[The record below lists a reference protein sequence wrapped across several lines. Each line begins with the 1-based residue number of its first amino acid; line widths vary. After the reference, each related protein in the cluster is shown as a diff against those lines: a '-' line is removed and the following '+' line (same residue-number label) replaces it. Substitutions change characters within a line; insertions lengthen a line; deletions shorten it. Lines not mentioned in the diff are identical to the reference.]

1 MSVIA
6 KLFLVAVLAAVV
18 AAPAPAATPRSELST
33 YLAAVKPHVAAA
45 ARASA
50 AAVRH
55 AEPPLLPEDTV
66 DTTPLRADAAKMGAI
81 AKRVAAIRPPAALR
95 EAHASLVRSLKL
107 ESAMYVGIANDLDAE
122 NLARTL
128 KRLRTTGVT
137 LTDLAR
143 HWRAEVT
150 AMLRRF
156 GLAVPLWVKHVGA

>member
-95 EAHASLVRSLKL
+95 PDPVLPPGADPAPGRGDGRAIGGRTAGVTPPGASWPS
-107 ESAMYVGIANDLDAE
+107 
-122 NLARTL
+122 
-128 KRLRTTGVT
+128 TTGGFRQRRKVSPT
-137 LTDLAR
+137 ILA
-143 HWRAEVT
+143 ESD
-150 AMLRRF
+150 
-156 GLAVPLWVKHVGA
+156 GG